1 MPRRS
6 KTDVVQV
13 NLRLREDFRQR
24 LVREAERT
32 GRSFNAE
39 LVKRLEDSFDRMPAD
54 QVLELSAEV
63 LKRVSDLLEPEE
75 FKARRQKLA
84 TLSEEEVEAERA
96 KDVDR
101 ILKKVRQDAKEPAK
115 TTK

>member
-13 NLRLREDFRQR
+13 NLRLREELRQR

-39 LVKRLEDSFDRMPAD
+39 LVKRLDDSFDRMPAD
-54 QVLELSAEV
+54 QVLELTAEV
-63 LKRVSDLLEPEE
+63 LKRVSDLLQPEE
-75 FKARRQKLA
+75 FKARREKLA
-84 TLSEEEVEAERA
+84 KLSEEEVAAENEKA
-96 KDVDR
+96 
-101 ILKKVRQDAKEPAK
+101 ITELFKKVAEDAQEPDKAIK
-115 TTK
+115 